1 MNWNFQNTYTKLPN
15 VYYSDT
21 KPHDFENPRLILF
34 NSDLANELNLNV
46 NSNEEEICDFLL
58 GKKNKEKIFFS
69 GICWSSIWQFYNSW

>member
-34 NSDLANELNLNV
+34 NSDLN
-46 NSNEEEICDFLL
+46 
-58 GKKNKEKIFFS
+58 
-69 GICWSSIWQFYNSW
+69 